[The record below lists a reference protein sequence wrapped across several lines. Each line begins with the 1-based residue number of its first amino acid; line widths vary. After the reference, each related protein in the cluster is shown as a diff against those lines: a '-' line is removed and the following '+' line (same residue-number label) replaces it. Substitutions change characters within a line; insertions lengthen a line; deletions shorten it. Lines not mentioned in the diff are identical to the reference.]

1 MVKDKVA
8 QDITLND
15 MNNDDKDSLLNGCI
29 QFLSETDS
37 SGRPIVFYYGK
48 HITPKSWKNWVSS
61 FVGCLT
67 RLETAGFARSGGGLV
82 FGLFSCTSMLIY
94 AVSPFLYLAHLFNI
108 YLNTVFSHKCTTKNK
123 SVPCILVFRYDCC
136 NQR

>member
-1 MVKDKVA
+1 MQQIVVYNILNTRPSCLVKDKVA

-48 HITPKSWKNWVSS
+48 HITPKSWKNWVS
-61 FVGCLT
+61 FCLVK
-67 RLETAGFARSGGGLV
+67 L
-82 FGLFSCTSMLIY
+82 
-94 AVSPFLYLAHLFNI
+94 
-108 YLNTVFSHKCTTKNK
+108 K
-123 SVPCILVFRYDCC
+123 
-136 NQR
+136 